1 MELNGKQVG
10 EVKPYDEKTGIIVWD
25 TPYKAGKLEVIG
37 LDKNGKEVSRYAINS
52 SKQPAALVV
61 KQKGITIKK
70 DKGVAQ
76 VLLQVV
82 DENGVPVML
91 SDNEVTCT
99 VSGPGKLLGLEAGNN
114 SDMTDYTDNIQR
126 VLHGHI
132 LAYIEATGT
141 AGTVTVKFTSP
152 WLKPVETTIT
162 VK

>member
-1 MELNGKQVG
+1 M
-10 EVKPYDEKTGIIVWD
+10 
-25 TPYKAGKLEVIG
+25 
-37 LDKNGKEVSRYAINS
+37 
-52 SKQPAALVV
+52 
-61 KQKGITIKK
+61 
-70 DKGVAQ
+70 AQ